1 MTLGKRERL
10 IQNKKFTQP
19 LREKSMKGVHL
30 AIEKLIAASL
40 KNDDYLVYSENG
52 KIVRVKARELKK

>member
-1 MTLGKRERL
+1 METDKINYMKNR
-10 IQNKKFTQP
+10 ND
-19 LREKSMKGVHL
+19 LREKIMKGIHL
-30 AIEKLIAASL
+30 AIEKLIATSL